1 MTQRQPEPADT
12 DGLTPTVAHVRRF
25 SRSTYLVTGLCLLV
39 LSSALIVIVQLR
51 KSDDPPPV
59 VGIENPGAVT
69 PAADTTRVATG
80 LQNPRGV
87 AVLPDGRLV
96 VVEAGNGI
104 ETTDRALETG
114 RVSVFEDMNADG
126 DYDDP
131 GEIEPIISR
140 IPSYNTLTQF
150 GTGHDEV
157 GGVGDIVWVDDGK
170 LFLTRDDPSQGYV
183 ADGSTSGINVVE
195 LDIESGPGRNLIVR
209 NATMNALAWDR
220 ATEILYVVESGANRL
235 IAVSTDGAIRIVA
248 EFSDL
253 ERGQQ
258 AVPAGV
264 AIDPTTGDVLVALF
278 SGQIGDYFGSVL
290 SFWPGDAKVVRVD
303 PATGRQTDAITG
315 LTTAVDVA
323 VDEAGN
329 VFVVELTGIWPSAR
343 MPRDFDLFD
352 PDAAPDPGGYAR
364 SSGSVTLYPADGGE
378 PVVLANKL
386 DQPTNIT
393 LSDDALLISLG
404 QGTPGRMVIGPA
416 GSTPI
421 TGELHRIA
429 LDEVLKCFR
438 GQCDADVD
446 AGE

>member
-1 MTQRQPEPADT
+1 MARF
-12 DGLTPTVAHVRRF
+12 RRI
-25 SRSTYLVTGLCLLV
+25 SRSTYVVAGFGLLGLLLALV
-39 LSSALIVIVQLR
+39 VIAQLR
-51 KSDDPPPV
+51 KSEDPDPGV
-59 VGIENPGAVT
+59 AIENLGGVAS
-69 PAADTTRVATG
+69 AADTTRVATG

-104 ETTDRALETG
+104 ETSDRALETG
-114 RVSVFEDMNADG
+114 RVSVFEDMNDDG

-131 GEIEPIISR
+131 GEIEPIISQ

-157 GGVGDIVWVDDGK
+157 GGVGDIVWLDDGR
-170 LFLTRDDPSQGYV
+170 LLLTRDDPSQGYV
-183 ADGSTSGINVVE
+183 ADGSPTGINVVE
-195 LDIESGPGRNLIVR
+195 LDIDSGLGSNLIVR
-209 NATMNALAWDR
+209 TATMNALAWDR
-220 ATEILYVVESGANRL
+220 DAEILYVVESGANRL
-235 IAVSTDGAIRIVA
+235 IAVTMDGEIRIVA
-248 EFSDL
+248 EFSEL

-278 SGQIGDYFGSVL
+278 SGQGDHYGSVL

-303 PATGRQTDAITG
+303 SATGRQTDAITG

-323 VDEAGN
+323 VDETGN
-329 VFVVELTGIWPSAR
+329 VFVVELTSIWPSAR

-364 SSGSVTLYPADGGE
+364 SSGSVTMYPADDGE

-393 LSDDALLISLG
+393 LSDDALYISLG
-404 QGTPGRMVIGPA
+404 QGTPGRMVISPT

-421 TGELHRIA
+421 TGELHRIE
-429 LDEVLKCFR
+429 LDEILKCFR
-438 GQCDADVD
+438 DHCDAD

>member
-1 MTQRQPEPADT
+1 M
-12 DGLTPTVAHVRRF
+12 GVFRRIP
-25 SRSTYLVTGLCLLV
+25 RSTYLVAGFGLVALSFALV
-39 LSSALIVIVQLR
+39 VIAQLR
-51 KSDDPPPV
+51 ASEDPR
-59 VGIENPGAVT
+59 
-69 PAADTTRVATG
+69 PAAAIKSPSVVAPAAGTTRVATG

-104 ETTDRALETG
+104 ETTDRASETG
-114 RVSVFEDMNADG
+114 RVSVFEDVNDDG

-131 GEIEPIISR
+131 GEIEPIISQ

-157 GGVGDIVWVDDGK
+157 GGVGDIVWSEDGR
-170 LFLTRDDPSQGYV
+170 LLLTRDDPSQGYV
-183 ADGSTSGINVVE
+183 ADGSPSGINVVE
-195 LDIESGPGRNLIVR
+195 LDIESGLGRSLIVR
-209 NATMNALAWDR
+209 TATMNALAWDR
-220 ATEILYVVESGANRL
+220 AAEILYVVESGANRL
-235 IAVSTDGAIRIVA
+235 IAVTMDGAIRVVA
-248 EFSDL
+248 EFSEL

-264 AIDPTTGDVLVALF
+264 ALDPTTGDVLVALF

-323 VDEAGN
+323 VDETGN
-329 VFVVELTGIWPSAR
+329 VFVVELTSIWPSAR

-364 SSGSVTLYPADGGE
+364 SGGSVTMYPADGGE

-393 LSDDALLISLG
+393 VSDDALYVSLG
-404 QGTPGRMVIGPA
+404 QGTPGRMVIGPT
-416 GSTPI
+416 GSRPI

-429 LDEVLKCFR
+429 LDEIP
-438 GQCDADVD
+438 D
-446 AGE
+446 

>member
-1 MTQRQPEPADT
+1 MR
-12 DGLTPTVAHVRRF
+12 V
-25 SRSTYLVTGLCLLV
+25 SRSTYLVAGIGLLALSVALV
-39 LSSALIVIVQLR
+39 VFAQLR
-51 KSDDPPPV
+51 RSEDPPPAV
-59 VGIENPGAVT
+59 AIENPGGVVA
-69 PAADTTRVATG
+69 AADTTRVATG

-96 VVEAGNGI
+96 VVEAGNGV
-104 ETTDRALETG
+104 ETSDRALETG
-114 RVSVFEDMNADG
+114 RVSVFEDMNDDG

-131 GEIEPIISR
+131 GEIEPIISQ

-157 GGVGDIVWVDDGK
+157 GGVGDIVWLDDGR
-170 LFLTRDDPSQGYV
+170 LLLTRDDPSQGYV
-183 ADGSTSGINVVE
+183 ADGSTSGVNVVE
-195 LDIESGPGRNLIVR
+195 LDIESGLGRNLVVR
-209 NATMNALAWDR
+209 SATMNALAWDR
-220 ATEILYVVESGANRL
+220 ADEVLYVVESGANRL
-235 IAVSTDGAIRIVA
+235 IAVTTDGAIRIVA
-248 EFSDL
+248 EFPEL

-303 PATGRQTDAITG
+303 PTTGRQTDAITG

-329 VFVVELTGIWPSAR
+329 VFVVELTSTWPSSR

-364 SSGSVTLYPADGGE
+364 ASGSVTLYPADDGE
-378 PVVLANKL
+378 PVVLANQL
-386 DQPTNIT
+386 DQPTNVT
-393 LSDDALLISLG
+393 LSNDALYISLG
-404 QGTPGRMVIGPA
+404 QGTPGRMVASPT

-429 LDEVLKCFR
+429 LDEIVECL
-438 GQCDADVD
+438 QDHCDAD

>member
-1 MTQRQPEPADT
+1 MA
-12 DGLTPTVAHVRRF
+12 RF
-25 SRSTYLVTGLCLLV
+25 RGISRSTYLIAGFGLL
-39 LSSALIVIVQLR
+39 ALAFAVVIIAQLR
-51 KSDDPPPV
+51 KSEDPRPAAA
-59 VGIENPGAVT
+59 IENPGGVA
-69 PAADTTRVATG
+69 PAAETTRVATG

-96 VVEAGNGI
+96 VAEAGNGI
-104 ETTDRALETG
+104 DTNEPALETG
-114 RVSVFEDMNADG
+114 RVSVFEDTNDDG

-131 GEIEPIISR
+131 GEIEPIISQ

-157 GGVGDIVWVDDGK
+157 GGVGDIVWLNDGR
-170 LFLTRDDPSQGYV
+170 LLLTRDDPSQGYV

-195 LDIESGPGRNLIVR
+195 LDIDSGLGRNLLVR

-220 ATEILYVVESGANRL
+220 AAEVLYVVESGANRL
-235 IAVSTDGAIRIVA
+235 IAVTMDGAIRIVA

-329 VFVVELTGIWPSAR
+329 VFVVELTSVWPSAR

-364 SSGSVTLYPADGGE
+364 FSGSVTLYPADDGR

-393 LSDDALLISLG
+393 LSDDALYISLG
-404 QGTPGRMVIGPA
+404 QGTPGRMVIGPT

-429 LDEVLKCFR
+429 LE
-438 GQCDADVD
+438 
-446 AGE
+446 

>member
-1 MTQRQPEPADT
+1 MVQRQPEPVDT
-12 DGLTPTVAHVRRF
+12 GELTPATALFRRIP
-25 SRSTYLVTGLCLLV
+25 RSTYLVLGVSLLA
-39 LSSALIVIVQLR
+39 LSSAMIVIAQLR
-51 KSDDPPPV
+51 ESGDARPAV
-59 VGIENPGAVT
+59 AIENPSGVDLT
-69 PAADTTRVATG
+69 AAATRVATG

-104 ETTDRALETG
+104 ETKDPELETG
-114 RVSVFEDMNADG
+114 RVSVFDDMNDDG

-131 GEIEPIISR
+131 GEIEPIITQ
-140 IPSYNTLTQF
+140 IASYNTLTQF

-157 GGVGDIVWVDDGK
+157 GGMGDIVGLDDGTM
-170 LFLTRDDPSQGYV
+170 FLTRDDPSEGYV
-183 ADGSTSGINVVE
+183 ADGSPVGINVVE
-195 LDIESGPGRNLIVR
+195 LDIESGLGPTLIVR
-209 NATMNALAWDR
+209 NATMNTLAWDG
-220 ATEILYVVESGANRL
+220 AAEALYVVESGANRL
-235 IAVSTDGAIRIVA
+235 IAVTMDGEIRIVA
-248 EFSDL
+248 EFSEL

-290 SFWPGDAKVVRVD
+290 SFWPGDSVVVRVD
-303 PATGRQTDAITG
+303 PETGRQTDAIIG

-329 VFVVELTGIWPSAR
+329 VFVVELTSVWPSAR

-364 SSGSVTLYPADGGE
+364 FAGSVTMYPTDEGE
-378 PVVLANKL
+378 PVVVANKL

-393 LSDDALLISLG
+393 LSDDALYVSVG
-404 QGTPGRMVIGPA
+404 QGTPGRMVIGPT

-421 TGELHRIA
+421 TGELHRIP
-429 LDEVLKCFR
+429 LD
-438 GQCDADVD
+438 
-446 AGE
+446 

>member
-1 MTQRQPEPADT
+1 MQGQPEPADT
-12 DGLTPTVAHVRRF
+12 GEVASAAARF
-25 SRSTYLVTGLCLLV
+25 RKISRSAWVAAGFAV
-39 LSSALIVIVQLR
+39 LSVALALVVIAQLR
-51 KSDDPPPV
+51 TSDDPAPAV
-59 VGIENPGAVT
+59 AVENPGGVA
-69 PAADTTRVATG
+69 PATDTTRVATG

-104 ETTDRALETG
+104 ETEDRASETG
-114 RVSVFEDMNADG
+114 RVSVFDDTNGDG
-126 DYDDP
+126 DYDDG
-131 GEIEPIISR
+131 GEIEPIVSN
-140 IPSYNTLTQF
+140 IPSYNTLTRF

-157 GGVGDIVWVDDGK
+157 GGAGDIVWLGDGT
-170 LFLTRDDPSQGYV
+170 LLLTRDDPSQGYV
-183 ADGSTSGINVVE
+183 ADGSPTGINVVE
-195 LDIESGPGRNLIVR
+195 LDLESGLGSSLIVR
-209 NATMNALAWDR
+209 TATMNALAWDR
-220 ATEILYVVESGANRL
+220 ASEVLYVVESGTNRL
-235 IAVSTDGAIRIVA
+235 IEVTLDGSIRIVTEFA
-248 EFSDL
+248 EL

-264 AIDPTTGDVLVALF
+264 AIDPTTGEVLVALF

-323 VDEAGN
+323 VDGAGN
-329 VFVVELTGIWPSAR
+329 VFVVELTSVWPSAR

-364 SSGSVTLYPADGGE
+364 SSGSVTLYPADRGE
-378 PVVLANKL
+378 PVVLANQL

-393 LSDDALLISLG
+393 LSDDAIYISLG
-404 QGTPGRMVIGPA
+404 QGTPGRMVIGPN

-429 LDEVLKCFR
+429 LDEALSCL
-438 GQCDADVD
+438 GDQCDADAD
-446 AGE
+446 E

>member
-1 MTQRQPEPADT
+1 M
-12 DGLTPTVAHVRRF
+12 
-25 SRSTYLVTGLCLLV
+25 
-39 LSSALIVIVQLR
+39 
-51 KSDDPPPV
+51 
-59 VGIENPGAVT
+59 
-69 PAADTTRVATG
+69 
-80 LQNPRGV
+80 
-87 AVLPDGRLV
+87 LPDGRLV

-104 ETTDRALETG
+104 ETSDRTLETG
-114 RVSVFEDMNADG
+114 RVSVFEDMNDDG

-131 GEIEPIISR
+131 GEIEPIISQ

-157 GGVGDIVWVDDGK
+157 GGVGDIVWLDDGRM
-170 LFLTRDDPSQGYV
+170 FLTRDDPTQGYV
-183 ADGSTSGINVVE
+183 ADGSPSGINVVE
-195 LDIESGPGRNLIVR
+195 LDIESGLGRSLIVR

-220 ATEILYVVESGANRL
+220 AAEVLYVIESGANRL
-235 IAVSTDGAIRIVA
+235 IAVTMDGVIRIVA
-248 EFSDL
+248 EFSEL

-264 AIDPTTGDVLVALF
+264 TIDPTTGDVLVALF

-329 VFVVELTGIWPSAR
+329 VFVVELTSIWPSAR

-364 SSGSVTLYPADGGE
+364 SSGSVTMYPADDGE

-393 LSDDALLISLG
+393 LTDDALYVSLG
-404 QGTPGRMVIGPA
+404 QGTPGRMVNGPT

-429 LDEVLKCFR
+429 LD
-438 GQCDADVD
+438 
-446 AGE
+446 

>member
-1 MTQRQPEPADT
+1 M
-12 DGLTPTVAHVRRF
+12 GKNI
-25 SRSTYLVTGLCLLV
+25 SRSPYLVVGVGLLALSFALV
-39 LSSALIVIVQLR
+39 VITQLR
-51 KSDDPPPV
+51 TSDDARPAV
-59 VGIENPGAVT
+59 AIENPGGVA
-69 PAADTTRVATG
+69 PAADTTTVATG

-104 ETTDRALETG
+104 DTSDRALETG
-114 RVSVFEDMNADG
+114 RVSVFEDMNDDG

-131 GEIEPIISR
+131 GEIEPIISQ

-157 GGVGDIVWVDDGK
+157 GGVGDIVRLDDGR
-170 LFLTRDDPSQGYV
+170 LLLTRDDPSEGYV
-183 ADGSTSGINVVE
+183 ADGSPSGINVVE
-195 LDIESGPGRNLIVR
+195 LDIDTGLGSNLIVR
-209 NATMNALAWDR
+209 TATMNALAWDR

-235 IAVSTDGAIRIVA
+235 IAVTMDGEIRIVA
-248 EFSDL
+248 EFSEL

-278 SGQIGDYFGSVL
+278 SGQIGDYSGSVL

-303 PATGRQTDAITG
+303 PTSGRQTDAITG

-329 VFVVELTGIWPSAR
+329 VFVVELTSIWPSAR

-364 SSGSVTLYPADGGE
+364 SSGSVTLYPPDDGE
-378 PVVLANKL
+378 PVVLANEL

-393 LSDDALLISLG
+393 LSDDALYISLG
-404 QGTPGRMVIGPA
+404 QGTPGRIVIGPT

-421 TGELHRIA
+421 TGELHRVA
-429 LDEVLKCFR
+429 LDEL
-438 GQCDADVD
+438 
-446 AGE
+446 

>member
-1 MTQRQPEPADT
+1 MQRQPEPSDT
-12 DGLTPTVAHVRRF
+12 GGLTPTVALFRRIP
-25 SRSTYLVTGLCLLV
+25 RSTYLVIGIGLLA
-39 LSSALIVIVQLR
+39 LSFAPVVVAQLR
-51 KSDDPPPV
+51 KSEDPRPAV
-59 VGIENPGAVT
+59 AIENPGGVA
-69 PAADTTRVATG
+69 PAANTTRVATG

-87 AVLPDGRLV
+87 AVLPNGRLV
-96 VVEAGNGI
+96 VVEAGDGI
-104 ETTDRALETG
+104 ETSDRTLETG
-114 RVSVFEDMNADG
+114 RVSVFEDMNDDG

-131 GEIEPIISR
+131 GEIEPIISQ

-157 GGVGDIVWVDDGK
+157 GGLGDIVWLDDGR
-170 LFLTRDDPSQGYV
+170 LFLTRDDPSEGYV
-183 ADGSTSGINVVE
+183 ADGSPSGINVVE
-195 LDIESGPGRNLIVR
+195 LNIESGLGRSLIVR

-220 ATEILYVVESGANRL
+220 AAEILYVIESGANRL
-235 IAVSTDGAIRIVA
+235 IAVTMDGAIRVVA
-248 EFSDL
+248 EFSEL

-329 VFVVELTGIWPSAR
+329 VFVVELTSIWPSAR

-364 SSGSVTLYPADGGE
+364 SSGSVTLYPADDGE

-393 LSDDALLISLG
+393 LSGDALYVSLG
-404 QGTPGRMVIGPA
+404 QGTPGRMVIGPT

-429 LDEVLKCFR
+429 LD
-438 GQCDADVD
+438 
-446 AGE
+446 

>member
-1 MTQRQPEPADT
+1 MQRQPEPSDT
-12 DGLTPTVAHVRRF
+12 GGLTPAQAFIRRIP
-25 SRSTYLVTGLCLLV
+25 RSTYLAAGIGLLALSVALV
-39 LSSALIVIVQLR
+39 VIAQLR
-51 KSDDPPPV
+51 KSEDPRPTAA
-59 VGIENPGAVT
+59 IENPGGFAPT
-69 PAADTTRVATG
+69 ANTTRVATG

-87 AVLPDGRLV
+87 AVLPDGRMV
-96 VVEAGNGI
+96 VVEAGDGI
-104 ETTDRALETG
+104 ETSDRTLETG
-114 RVSVFEDMNADG
+114 RVSVFEDMNDDG

-131 GEIEPIISR
+131 GEIEPIISQ

-157 GGVGDIVWVDDGK
+157 GGVGDIVWLDDER
-170 LFLTRDDPSQGYV
+170 LLLTRDDPAQGYV
-183 ADGSTSGINVVE
+183 ADGRPSGINVVE
-195 LDIESGPGRNLIVR
+195 LDITSGLGRSVIVR
-209 NATMNALAWDR
+209 NATMNALAWDD
-220 ATEILYVVESGANRL
+220 AAEILYVIESGANRL
-235 IAVSTDGAIRIVA
+235 IAVTMDGAIRVVA
-248 EFSDL
+248 EFAEL

-303 PATGRQTDAITG
+303 PDTGRQTDAITG

-329 VFVVELTGIWPSAR
+329 VFVAELTSIWPSAR

-352 PDAAPDPGGYAR
+352 PDAPPDPGGYAR
-364 SSGSVTLYPADGGE
+364 SSGSVTLYPADNGE

-393 LSDDALLISLG
+393 LSGDALYVSVG
-404 QGTPGRMVIGPA
+404 QGTPGRMVIGPT

-421 TGELHRIA
+421 NGELHRIA
-429 LDEVLKCFR
+429 LD
-438 GQCDADVD
+438 
-446 AGE
+446 

>member
-1 MTQRQPEPADT
+1 
-12 DGLTPTVAHVRRF
+12 
-25 SRSTYLVTGLCLLV
+25 
-39 LSSALIVIVQLR
+39 
-51 KSDDPPPV
+51 
-59 VGIENPGAVT
+59 
-69 PAADTTRVATG
+69 
-80 LQNPRGV
+80 
-87 AVLPDGRLV
+87 VLPDGRLV

-104 ETTDRALETG
+104 ETKDRALETG
-114 RVSVFEDMNADG
+114 RVSVFDDMNDDG

-131 GEIEPIISR
+131 GEIEPIISQ
-140 IPSYNTLTQF
+140 IPSYNTLTEF

-157 GGVGDIVWVDDGK
+157 GGVGDIVWVNDGRM
-170 LFLTRDDPSQGYV
+170 LLTRDDPSEGYV

-195 LDIESGPGRNLIVR
+195 LDIESGLGRNLVVR
-209 NATMNALAWDR
+209 NSTMNALAWDR
-220 ATEILYVVESGANRL
+220 AAEMLYVVESGANRL
-235 IAVSTDGAIRIVA
+235 SAVTTDGEIRVVA
-248 EFSDL
+248 EFPDL

-264 AIDPTTGDVLVALF
+264 AIDPATGDLLVALF

-323 VDEAGN
+323 VDESGN
-329 VFVVELTGIWPSAR
+329 VFVAELTSTWPSAR

-364 SSGSVTLYPADGGE
+364 SAGSVTWYPADGSE
-378 PVVLANKL
+378 PVVLANQL

-393 LSDDALLISLG
+393 LSGDALYISLG
-404 QGTPGRMVIGPA
+404 QGTPGRTVMGPT

-429 LDEVLKCFR
+429 LDEIL
-438 GQCDADVD
+438 
-446 AGE
+446 

>member
-1 MTQRQPEPADT
+1 M
-12 DGLTPTVAHVRRF
+12 VASLRRV
-25 SRSTYLVTGLCLLV
+25 SRSTYLVAGFGLLALSFALV
-39 LSSALIVIVQLR
+39 VIVQLT
-51 KSDDPPPV
+51 KSEDPPPTV
-59 VGIENPGAVT
+59 AIENPGGAA

-104 ETTDRALETG
+104 ETSDRALETG
-114 RVSVFEDMNADG
+114 RVSVFEDMNDDG

-131 GEIEPIISR
+131 GEIEPIISQ

-157 GGVGDIVWVDDGK
+157 GGVGDIVWLDDRR
-170 LFLTRDDPSQGYV
+170 LLLTRDDPSQGYV
-183 ADGSTSGINVVE
+183 ADGSASGINVVE
-195 LDIESGPGRNLIVR
+195 LDIESGLGRNLIIR

-220 ATEILYVVESGANRL
+220 AAEILYVVESGANRL
-235 IAVSTDGAIRIVA
+235 IAVTMDGTIRVVA
-248 EFSDL
+248 EFDEL

-290 SFWPGDAKVVRVD
+290 SFWPGDARVVRVD
-303 PATGRQTDAITG
+303 PTTGRQTDAITG

-329 VFVVELTGIWPSAR
+329 VFVVELTSTWPSAR

-364 SSGSVTLYPADGGE
+364 ASGSVTLYPAGDGE
-378 PVVLANKL
+378 PVVLANQL

-393 LSDDALLISLG
+393 LSDDALYISLG
-404 QGTPGRMVIGPA
+404 QGTPGRMVNGPT
-416 GSTPI
+416 GSTLI

-429 LDEVLKCFR
+429 LDEIL
-438 GQCDADVD
+438 
-446 AGE
+446 E